1 MATLLS
7 PTFFAE
13 WPTPNYIDPVK
24 RGPTLTVLNGLFF
37 SLTTIA
43 LALRLFSKGMIK
55 RSFGLDDTLICL
67 AWVCKLGDAS
77 VDLYL
82 TLRT

>member
-7 PTFFAE
+7 LSDFAE

-24 RGPTLTVLNGLFF
+24 RGPTLTILNGLFF
-37 SLTTIA
+37 SFMTIA
-43 LALRLFSKGMIK
+43 LALRLFSKVMIK

-67 AWVCKLGDAS
+67 AWVCNWLMIQPF
-77 VDLYL
+77 YI
-82 TLRT
+82 